1 MLAAAFGNNMKSLIP
16 LIIVIAVVIVVLIIT
31 YKLGK
36 KQQAKRESQQ
46 ETIDAMKQTMTML
59 IIDKKKL
66 PIKSS
71 GLPQQVID
79 QTPWYLRRNKVPV
92 VKAKIGPK
100 IMLLIAENEI
110 FDEIPLKKEIKATVS
125 GLYITDIRGLR
136 GPIEK
141 PVKKKSFFKRL
152 MGEK

>member
-1 MLAAAFGNNMKSLIP
+1 MLLAPINKSIIT
-16 LIIVIAVVIVVLIIT
+16 LIIVIAAVIVVLIIT
-31 YKLGK
+31 YRMGK
-36 KQQAKRESQQ
+36 KQQAKREEQQ
-46 ETIDAMKQTMTML
+46 ETIDAMKQTMSML
-59 IIDKKKL
+59 VIDKKKL
-66 PIKSS
+66 PIKNS

-92 VKAKIGPK
+92 VKAKVGPK
-100 IMLLIAENEI
+100 ILLLIAENDI

-125 GLYITDIRGLR
+125 GLYITDIRGIR

-141 PVKKKSFFKRL
+141 PVKKKNFLQKL

>member
-1 MLAAAFGNNMKSLIP
+1 MLAANFSTAMIP
-16 LIIVIAVVIVVLIIT
+16 LIIVIAAVIVALIVM

-36 KQQAKRESQQ
+36 KQQAKRDAQQ

-66 PIKSS
+66 RIKES

-79 QTPWYLRRNKVPV
+79 QTPWYLRRNKVPI

-100 IMLLIAENEI
+100 IMLLIAENDI
-110 FDEIPLKKEIKATVS
+110 FDEIPVKKEIKATVS
-125 GLYITDIRGLR
+125 GLYITEIRGLR

>member
-1 MLAAAFGNNMKSLIP
+1 MNKSIIA

-31 YKLGK
+31 YRLGK
-36 KQQAKRESQQ
+36 KQQAKREAQQ
-46 ETIDAMKQTMTML
+46 ETIDAMKQTMSML

-66 PIKSS
+66 RIKDS

-92 VKAKIGPK
+92 VKAKVGPK
-100 IMLLIAENEI
+100 ILLLIAENDI
-110 FDEIPLKKEIKATVS
+110 YDEIPLKKEIKATVS
-125 GLYITDIRGLR
+125 GLYITDIRGIR

-141 PVKKKSFFKRL
+141 PVKKKNFFQKL

>member
-1 MLAAAFGNNMKSLIP
+1 MLAAAFAENIKNFIP
-16 LIIVIAVVIVVLIIT
+16 MFIVIAAAVVALIVV
-31 YKLGK
+31 YRLGK
-36 KQQAKRESQQ
+36 KQQAKRDEQQ
-46 ETIDAMKQTMTML
+46 QTIDAMKQTMTML

-92 VKAKIGPK
+92 VKAKIGPR
-100 IMLLIAENEI
+100 IMLLIAENDI

-125 GLYITDIRGLR
+125 GLYITDIRGIR

-141 PVKKKSFFKRL
+141 PEKKKNFFRRL

>member
-1 MLAAAFGNNMKSLIP
+1 MLAAKFSTSMIP
-16 LIIVIAVVIVVLIIT
+16 LIIVIAAVVVVLIIT
-31 YKLGK
+31 YRLGK
-36 KQQAKRESQQ
+36 KQQAKRDAQQ

-79 QTPWYLRRNKVPV
+79 QTPWYLRRSKVPI

-100 IMLLIAENEI
+100 IMLLIAENDI

-125 GLYITDIRGLR
+125 GLYITEIRGLR

>member
-1 MLAAAFGNNMKSLIP
+1 MLAAVFGGNIKNFIP
-16 LIIVIAVVIVVLIIT
+16 LFIVIAAVVVVLIIT
-31 YKLGK
+31 YRLGK
-36 KQQAKRESQQ
+36 KQQAKRDAQQ

-79 QTPWYLRRNKVPV
+79 QTPWYLRRSKVPI

-100 IMLLIAENEI
+100 IMLLIAENDI

>member
-1 MLAAAFGNNMKSLIP
+1 MLAAVFGGNIKNIIP
-16 LIIVIAVVIVVLIIT
+16 LIIVIAAVVVVLIIT
-31 YKLGK
+31 YRLGK
-36 KQQAKRESQQ
+36 KQQAKRDAQQ

-79 QTPWYLRRNKVPV
+79 QTPWYLRRNKVPI

-100 IMLLIAENEI
+100 IMLLIAENDI

>member
-1 MLAAAFGNNMKSLIP
+1 MLAAKFSTSMIP
-16 LIIVIAVVIVVLIIT
+16 LIIVIAAVVVVLIIT
-31 YKLGK
+31 YRLGK
-36 KQQAKRESQQ
+36 KQQAKRDAQQ

-66 PIKSS
+66 RIKSS

-79 QTPWYLRRNKVPV
+79 QTPWYLRRSKVPI

-100 IMLLIAENEI
+100 IMLLIAENDI

-125 GLYITDIRGLR
+125 GLYITEIRGLR

>member
-1 MLAAAFGNNMKSLIP
+1 MLLAPINKSIIFLIV
-16 LIIVIAVVIVVLIIT
+16 VIAIVIVVLIVT

-46 ETIDAMKQTMTML
+46 ETIDAMKQTMSML

-66 PIKSS
+66 PIKNS

-100 IMLLIAENEI
+100 ILLLIAENDI

-125 GLYITDIRGLR
+125 GLYITDIRGIR

-141 PVKKKSFFKRL
+141 PVKKKNFLQKL

>member
-1 MLAAAFGNNMKSLIP
+1 MLAAAFGNNIKSLIP

-100 IMLLIAENEI
+100 IMLLIAENDI

>member
-1 MLAAAFGNNMKSLIP
+1 MLLAPINKSIIT
-16 LIIVIAVVIVVLIIT
+16 LIIVIAAAIVALIIV
-31 YKLGK
+31 YRKGK
-36 KQQAKRESQQ
+36 QQQAKRDAQQ
-46 ETIDAMKQTMTML
+46 ETIDAMKQTMSML

-66 PIKSS
+66 PIKNS

-92 VKAKIGPK
+92 VKAKVGPK
-100 IMLLIAENEI
+100 ILLLIAENDI

-125 GLYITDIRGLR
+125 GLYITDIRGIR

-141 PVKKKSFFKRL
+141 PVKKKNFLQKL

>member
-1 MLAAAFGNNMKSLIP
+1 MLLAPMNKSIIA

-31 YKLGK
+31 YRLGK
-36 KQQAKRESQQ
+36 KQQAKREAQQ
-46 ETIDAMKQTMTML
+46 ETIDAMKQTMSML

-66 PIKSS
+66 RIKDS

-92 VKAKIGPK
+92 VKAKVGPK
-100 IMLLIAENEI
+100 ILLLIAENDI
-110 FDEIPLKKEIKATVS
+110 YDEIPLKKEIKATVS
-125 GLYITDIRGLR
+125 GLYITDIRGIR

-141 PVKKKSFFKRL
+141 PVKKKNFFQKL

>member
-1 MLAAAFGNNMKSLIP
+1 MLAAAFGGNIKNFIP
-16 LIIVIAVVIVVLIIT
+16 LIIVIAAAVVALIIV
-31 YKLGK
+31 YRLGK
-36 KQQAKRESQQ
+36 KQQAKRDEQQ
-46 ETIDAMKQTMTML
+46 QTIDAMKQTMSML

-100 IMLLIAENEI
+100 IMLLIAENDI

-125 GLYITDIRGLR
+125 GLYITEIRGIR

>member
-1 MLAAAFGNNMKSLIP
+1 MLAAKFSTAMIP
-16 LIIVIAVVIVVLIIT
+16 LIIVIAAVVVVLIIT
-31 YKLGK
+31 YRLGK
-36 KQQAKRESQQ
+36 KQQAKRDAQQ

-79 QTPWYLRRNKVPV
+79 QTPWYLRRSKVPI

-100 IMLLIAENEI
+100 IMLLIAENDI

-125 GLYITDIRGLR
+125 GLYITEIRGLR

>member
-1 MLAAAFGNNMKSLIP
+1 MLAAAFGGNIKNFIP
-16 LIIVIAVVIVVLIIT
+16 LIIVIAAAVVALIIV
-31 YKLGK
+31 YRLCK
-36 KQQAKRESQQ
+36 KQQAKRDEQQ
-46 ETIDAMKQTMTML
+46 QTIDAMKQTMCML

-100 IMLLIAENEI
+100 IMLLIAENDI

-125 GLYITDIRGLR
+125 GLYITEIRGIR

>member
-1 MLAAAFGNNMKSLIP
+1 MLAAAFGGNIKNFIP
-16 LIIVIAVVIVVLIIT
+16 LIIVIAAAVVALIIV
-31 YKLGK
+31 YRLGK
-36 KQQAKRESQQ
+36 KQQAKRDEQQ
-46 ETIDAMKQTMTML
+46 QTIDAMKQTMSML

-92 VKAKIGPK
+92 VKAQIGPK
-100 IMLLIAENEI
+100 IMLLIAENDI

-125 GLYITDIRGLR
+125 GLYITEIRGIR

>member
-1 MLAAAFGNNMKSLIP
+1 MLAAAFGENMKSIIP
-16 LIIVIAVVIVVLIIT
+16 LIIVIAAVVVVLIIT
-31 YKLGK
+31 YKMGK
-36 KQQAKRESQQ
+36 KQQKKREEQQ

-100 IMLLIAENEI
+100 IMLLIAETDI
-110 FDEIPLKKEIKATVS
+110 FDEIPVKKEIKATVS

-141 PVKKKSFFKRL
+141 PEKKKNFFRRL

>member
-1 MLAAAFGNNMKSLIP
+1 MLAAGISKSIIA
-16 LIIVIAVVIVVLIIT
+16 LIIVIAVVVVVLIVT
-31 YKLGK
+31 YRMGK
-36 KQQAKRESQQ
+36 KQQAKREEQQ
-46 ETIDAMKQTMTML
+46 ETIDAMKQTMSML

-66 PIKSS
+66 PIKHS

-92 VKAKIGPK
+92 VKAKVGPK
-100 IMLLIAENEI
+100 ILLLIAENDI

-125 GLYITDIRGLR
+125 GLYITDIRGIR

-141 PVKKKSFFKRL
+141 PVKKKNFFQKL

>member
-1 MLAAAFGNNMKSLIP
+1 MLLAPINKSIIT
-16 LIIVIAVVIVVLIIT
+16 LIIVIAAAIVALIIV
-31 YKLGK
+31 YKKGK
-36 KQQAKRESQQ
+36 QQQAKRDAQQ
-46 ETIDAMKQTMTML
+46 ETIDAMKQTMSML

-66 PIKSS
+66 PIKNS

-92 VKAKIGPK
+92 VKAKVGPK
-100 IMLLIAENEI
+100 ILLLIAENDI

-125 GLYITDIRGLR
+125 GLYITDIRGIR

-141 PVKKKSFFKRL
+141 PVKKKNFIQRL

>member
-1 MLAAAFGNNMKSLIP
+1 MLAAAFGTNLKNLIP
-16 LIIVIAVVIVVLIIT
+16 LIIVIAAVIVVLIIT
-31 YKLGK
+31 YRMGK
-36 KQQAKRESQQ
+36 KQQAKREEQQ
-46 ETIDAMKQTMTML
+46 ATIDAMKQTYTML

-100 IMLLIAENEI
+100 IMLLIAENDI
-110 FDEIPLKKEIKATVS
+110 FDEIPLKKEIKATIS

-141 PVKKKSFFKRL
+141 PVKKKNFFRRL

>member
-1 MLAAAFGNNMKSLIP
+1 MLAAAFAGNIKNFIP
-16 LIIVIAVVIVVLIIT
+16 LIIVLAAVIVALIIV
-31 YKLGK
+31 YRLGK
-36 KQQAKRESQQ
+36 KQQAKRDEQQ
-46 ETIDAMKQTMTML
+46 QTIDAMKQTMTML

-92 VKAKIGPK
+92 VKAKIGPR
-100 IMLLIAENEI
+100 IMLLIAENDI
-110 FDEIPLKKEIKATVS
+110 FDEIPVKKEIKATVS
-125 GLYITDIRGLR
+125 GLYITEIRGLR

-141 PVKKKSFFKRL
+141 PEKKKSFFKRL

>member
-1 MLAAAFGNNMKSLIP
+1 MLLAPINKSIIFLIV
-16 LIIVIAVVIVVLIIT
+16 VIAIVIVVLIVT

-46 ETIDAMKQTMTML
+46 ETIDAMKQTMSML

-66 PIKSS
+66 PIKNS

-100 IMLLIAENEI
+100 ILLLIAENDI

-125 GLYITDIRGLR
+125 GLYITDIRGIR

-141 PVKKKSFFKRL
+141 PVKKKNFLQRL

>member
-1 MLAAAFGNNMKSLIP
+1 MLAAKFSTSMIP
-16 LIIVIAVVIVVLIIT
+16 LIIVIAAVVVVLIIT

-36 KQQAKRESQQ
+36 KQQAKRDAQQ
-46 ETIDAMKQTMTML
+46 ETIDAMKQTMSML

-79 QTPWYLRRNKVPV
+79 QTPWYLRRNKVPI

-100 IMLLIAENEI
+100 IMLLIAENDI

-125 GLYITDIRGLR
+125 GLYITEIRGIR